1 MNMISDDELRR
12 ILPGL
17 PADKRAEILPNLQAA
32 MDEFDINTRAREAA
46 FIAQI
51 AHESGGLTRFVE
63 NLNYS
68 AQRLCQVFP
77 KRFPSLAAAKPF
89 DRNPEKI
96 ANSIYANRLGNGDPA
111 SGDGFRYRGRGVIQL
126 TGRSNYREFGKT
138 LGIDLEGDPDTAAS
152 PAVAFRTAAAFWK
165 SRGCNELADKGD
177 FKGVTLKINGGTIGL
192 DERMKLFNLAKSV
205 LN

>member
-1 MNMISDDELRR
+1 MISDDELRR

>member
-1 MNMISDDELRR
+1 MITDDELRR
-12 ILPGL
+12 ILPAL
-17 PADKRAEILPNLQAA
+17 PADNRAEIIPHLQAA
-32 MDEFDINTRAREAA
+32 MDEFGINTRAREAA

-51 AHESGGLTRFVE
+51 AHESGGLTRFIE

-68 AQRLCQVFP
+68 AKRLCQVFP
-77 KRFPSLAAAKPF
+77 KRFPSLAAAQPF
-89 DRNPEKI
+89 DRDPEKI

-126 TGRSNYREFGKT
+126 TGRSNYKEFGQL
-138 LGIDLEGDPDTAAS
+138 LGVDLEGDPDMAATLS
-152 PAVAFRTAAAFWK
+152 IAFRAAAAFWK

-177 FKGVTLKINGGTIGL
+177 FRGVTKRINGGAIGL
-192 DERMKLFNLAKSV
+192 DERTKLFNLAKAV

>member
-1 MNMISDDELRR
+1 MITDDELRR

-32 MDEFDINTRAREAA
+32 MDEFQINTRAREAA

-96 ANSIYANRLGNGDPA
+96 GNSIYANRLGNGDP
-111 SGDGFRYRGRGVIQL
+111 STGDGFRYRGRGVIQL
-126 TGRSNYREFGKT
+126 TGRSNYREFGKL
-138 LGIDLEGDPDTAAS
+138 LGVDLEGDPDLAATM
-152 PAVAFRTAAAFWK
+152 AIAFRTAAAFWK

-177 FKGVTLKINGGTIGL
+177 FRGVTLKINGGTIGL
-192 DERMKLFNLAKSV
+192 DERTKLFNLAKSV

>member
-1 MNMISDDELRR
+1 MITDDELRR

-96 ANSIYANRLGNGDPA
+96 GNSIYANRLGNGDPA

-177 FKGVTLKINGGTIGL
+177 FKGVTLRINGGLIGL

>member
-1 MNMISDDELRR
+1 MITDDELRR

-177 FKGVTLKINGGTIGL
+177 FKGVTIKINGGTIGL